1 MGHKDVTATAAAA
14 AAAAIDN
21 HNDVKSNVH
30 MYEYLYSSVLL
41 N

>member
-30 MYEYLYSSVLL
+30 MSICIRVCY
-41 N
+41 